1 MRPGFAAIV
10 RHYPLLADETSL
22 LQTPFL
28 RIGTRGSKLALF
40 QAHLARRLLADA
52 HGVAEAEISI
62 EIIRTT
68 GDKVQDRPLSEI
80 GGKGL
85 FTKEIEEAL
94 LEGRIDLAV
103 HSMKDMA
110 AQLPAGLK
118 ICAALQREDAR
129 DAFLSPVAENI
140 SGLPHGAKV
149 GCSSV
154 RRSAQLLAKRPDV
167 RIMPFRG
174 NVDTRLAK
182 LKAGE
187 VDATFLAVAGL
198 KRLGLSEEITQ
209 VVSMEE
215 MLPAPA
221 QGIIGIEARTQD
233 QRTRDLLDPLNHSET
248 AVVLAAERAFL
259 AGIDGSCRTPVAG
272 HAVLEGKNLRLAAE
286 ALALDGSAVFRSR
299 REGSPRDAARMGREV
314 ADEIRRLSAGKLN
327 L

>member
-1 MRPGFAAIV
+1 MRPE
-10 RHYPLLADETSL
+10 PLLADETSL

-40 QAHLARRLLADA
+40 QAHLARSLLAA
-52 HGVAEAEISI
+52 RHGVAEADIAI
-62 EIIRTT
+62 EVIRTT

-94 LEGRIDLAV
+94 LAGVIDLAV

-110 AQLPAGLK
+110 AILPAGLE
-118 ICAALQREDAR
+118 IVAVLEREDAR
-129 DAFLSPVAENI
+129 DAFLSPVAGSMDE
-140 SGLPHGAKV
+140 LRQGARI

-154 RRSAQLLAKRPDV
+154 RRAAQLLAKRPDV
-167 RIMPFRG
+167 KISPFRG

-198 KRLGLSEEITQ
+198 KRLGLTHEITQ
-209 VVSMEE
+209 VIPTQH

-221 QGIIGIEARTQD
+221 QGVIGIEARIDDT
-233 QRTRDLLDPLNHSET
+233 RTRELLAGLNHAPT
-248 AVVLAAERAFL
+248 ATVLAAERAFL
-259 AGIDGSCRTPVAG
+259 AAIDGSCRTPVAA
-272 HAVLEGKNLRLAAE
+272 HAVLQGGRIRLDTE
-286 ALALDGSAVFRSR
+286 ALMLDGSEVFRAF
-299 REGSPRDAARMGREV
+299 REGASETAAQMGRE
-314 ADEIRRLSAGKLN
+314 AAEEIRAASAGKLT